1 MAVKPGAFFRVPG
14 QKVITPGDYES
25 LPSQPDGLARPMP
38 FAPGNDID
46 FQVTSI
52 TEAYKRLMSMQVP
65 YYKISATNS
74 SVNIYGESTSKWYYQ
89 PVLIKCYIDR
99 SDELQVIEDYGV
111 SNTQKSQFW
120 FVHEIMQ
127 KIGVMPEVG
136 DIILDRERYYEVY
149 NVNENWIDFGNDDQ
163 YIYGAS
169 NFESSS
175 LNKRGQSLVFELDT
189 VMTRPL
195 KLNLLPYKIQ

>member
-1 MAVKPGAFFRVPG
+1 MANRPGAFFRPPG
-14 QKVITPGDYES
+14 QKVTTPGDYEA
-25 LPSQPDGLARPMP
+25 LPSNPDGLARPMP

-52 TEAYKRLMSMQVP
+52 TEGYKRLMSMQVP
-65 YYKISATNS
+65 YYKVSGENS
-74 SVNIYGESTSKWYYQ
+74 SMNIYGESLSRWYYQ

-99 SDELQVIEDYGV
+99 GDEQQVVEEYGL
-111 SNTQKSQFW
+111 SNTQKIQFW
-120 FVHEIMQ
+120 FVHEMMVQ
-127 KIGVMPEVG
+127 IGVMPEPG

-163 YIYGAS
+163 YIYGYP

-175 LNKRGQSLVFELDT
+175 LNKRGQSLVFELDAI
-189 VMTRPL
+189 MTRPV
-195 KLNLLPYKIQ
+195 KLNILPYKIQ

>member
-1 MAVKPGAFFRVPG
+1 MANKPGAFFRVPG
-14 QKVITPGDYES
+14 QKVTTPGDYEA

-74 SVNIYGESTSKWYYQ
+74 TTNIYGESTSKWYYQ

-99 SDELQVIEDYGV
+99 GDESQVIEDYGV

-120 FVHEIMQ
+120 FVHEMMQ
-127 KIGVMPEVG
+127 RMIWLFFFLKFLIQCIPYAADNITIHQFCQVQCHKHQHYQ
-136 DIILDRERYYEVY
+136 IL
-149 NVNENWIDFGNDDQ
+149 
-163 YIYGAS
+163 S
-169 NFESSS
+169 
-175 LNKRGQSLVFELDT
+175 
-189 VMTRPL
+189 
-195 KLNLLPYKIQ
+195 